1 MLGSRGLVGPCPPF
15 PVGAGAT
22 VNGIRELM
30 VRSVLIVVAALA
42 STVAA
47 AVDQAEFARPGG
59 LAADVTFWKRVYTEV
74 DTRSGLIHDS
84 RQLDVVYEVVRFSSH
99 ATRRSRARQVKKV
112 KAHYRTV
119 LRRLAGG
126 KRKGLSAEESRVLV
140 LFPEDVTNRELRNAS
155 QRLRFQLGQ
164 SDKFRAGLVRSGAWE
179 PYIRRTLADMGLP
192 QGLVALPH
200 VESSFN
206 PDAYSRVGAAGMWQ
220 FTRSTGRRYMRVDHI
235 VDERM
240 DPYRATVAAAQL
252 LQHNYSVTGSW
263 PLAITAYN
271 HGAAGMRRAKRR
283 LGTDDITTIVRKYRS
298 RTFGF
303 ASRNFYVAFVAA
315 LEVSSDPDAY
325 FGPLRRDVPT
335 DYDLVRVPD
344 FITVEALE
352 NSLAIDR
359 KILRKHNRALRPPVW
374 NGTKFVPRGFELRVP
389 QDVLSAEP
397 RGLVAAIP
405 ASERFER
412 QKPDQYHYVR
422 RGDTLSLIATRYG
435 VSERELVELNGLRS
449 RHLIRAGQR
458 LRLPVPDSAGVA
470 VASTPLPADGV
481 YVVRRGDSVSL
492 IARRFDMS
500 EVELL
505 AANEIRNR
513 NRIYPGQRLRVAAAA
528 PEAAAT
534 EKARP
539 EAPVLVA
546 AAEPE
551 APEPL
556 AAVEPQ
562 APEPVAAAA
571 PEASKPMAAA
581 EPEVRV
587 AAAELPAAA
596 APRSD
601 AVEPVPEPVEAE
613 RELAQVALAP
623 AIASE
628 LRGPVVT
635 EADLAEVEAAEP
647 TSPEEAEAIGPNLVA
662 GMHPAPSAD
671 PSDYTVAEDGTIE
684 VQAAETLGHYADWLE
699 IRTQRLR
706 DANAMRFGKP
716 VVVGKRLRLEFSRVG
731 PELFEQRRQAY
742 HREMQETFFTQF
754 QISGTEEHVVE
765 RGEALW
771 ILALRR
777 YRVPIWLLRQYN
789 PDLDLDKVH
798 PGTKV
803 VIPLLAEAKL
813 PTTA

>member
-1 MLGSRGLVGPCPPF
+1 M
-15 PVGAGAT
+15 
-22 VNGIRELM
+22 
-30 VRSVLIVVAALA
+30 A
-42 STVAA
+42 SA
-47 AVDQAEFARPGG
+47 P
-59 LAADVTFWKRVYTEV
+59 
-74 DTRSGLIHDS
+74 
-84 RQLDVVYEVVRFSSH
+84 
-99 ATRRSRARQVKKV
+99 
-112 KAHYRTV
+112 
-119 LRRLAGG
+119 
-126 KRKGLSAEESRVLV
+126 
-140 LFPEDVTNRELRNAS
+140 
-155 QRLRFQLGQ
+155 
-164 SDKFRAGLVRSGAWE
+164 
-179 PYIRRTLADMGLP
+179 
-192 QGLVALPH
+192 
-200 VESSFN
+200 
-206 PDAYSRVGAAGMWQ
+206 
-220 FTRSTGRRYMRVDHI
+220 
-235 VDERM
+235 
-240 DPYRATVAAAQL
+240 
-252 LQHNYSVTGSW
+252 
-263 PLAITAYN
+263 
-271 HGAAGMRRAKRR
+271 
-283 LGTDDITTIVRKYRS
+283 
-298 RTFGF
+298 
-303 ASRNFYVAFVAA
+303 
-315 LEVSSDPDAY
+315 
-325 FGPLRRDVPT
+325 
-335 DYDLVRVPD
+335 
-344 FITVEALE
+344 
-352 NSLAIDR
+352 
-359 KILRKHNRALRPPVW
+359 
-374 NGTKFVPRGFELRVP
+374 
-389 QDVLSAEP
+389 
-397 RGLVAAIP
+397 
-405 ASERFER
+405 
-412 QKPDQYHYVR
+412 
-422 RGDTLSLIATRYG
+422 
-435 VSERELVELNGLRS
+435 
-449 RHLIRAGQR
+449 
-458 LRLPVPDSAGVA
+458 LPV
-470 VASTPLPADGV
+470 DGV

-587 AAAELPAAA
+587 AAA

-601 AVEPVPEPVEAE
+601 PVEPVPEPVEAE

-789 PDLDLDKVH
+789 PDLDLDKVR